1 MPEFP
6 EKLFVEALK
15 LLVSI
20 DQKWIPKSKGSALY
34 LRPFMYADEAFIGM
48 RAATEY
54 KFIIIASPAKP
65 IYNKR
70 IRLFAETKYIRAAH
84 GGTGEAKAAGNY
96 AAAILPTEKAK
107 SKGFDQVLWLDSNNF
122 KSIQEV
128 GTMNIFFKINETIV
142 TPPLDGAILAGIT
155 RMSTIELLRYKGY
168 NVIERNISI
177 DEILTTSEN
186 GLLQEAFGTGTAVGV
201 AMIEEIGY
209 KNHSIHISNNN
220 PVGQMVLDTINKVR
234 VGEIQDELNWMVK
247 V

>member
-1 MPEFP
+1 
-6 EKLFVEALK
+6 
-15 LLVSI
+15 
-20 DQKWIPKSKGSALY
+20 
-34 LRPFMYADEAFIGM
+34 
-48 RAATEY
+48 
-54 KFIIIASPAKP
+54 
-65 IYNKR
+65 
-70 IRLFAETKYIRAAH
+70 
-84 GGTGEAKAAGNY
+84 
-96 AAAILPTEKAK
+96 
-107 SKGFDQVLWLDSNNF
+107 
-122 KSIQEV
+122 
-128 GTMNIFFKINETIV
+128 MNIFFKINETIV

-155 RMSTIELLRYKGY
+155 RMSTIELLRHKGY